1 MKIEHVFE
9 ILYWCINNYISSI
22 CIGQKWSHSTVIRR
36 LFCYNTS
43 WYPSLRIWHRER
55 RRISRVFGCLQGRTQ
70 AYVCTQKRP
79 HRFRKKKER
88 NKKKERKKKRNGRER
103 AKAQF
108 SYSRI
113 VNNIA
118 YRSASIVTV
127 RWPMSRIVCRTL
139 HGVGLYYV
147 GPTCTLP
154 QRT

>member
-1 MKIEHVFE
+1 MEEFYERALFSSRPLIKHFQIYMYTAIYIGIHI
-9 ILYWCINNYISSI
+9 ILCFIFKTLY
-22 CIGQKWSHSTVIRR
+22 RR
-36 LFCYNTS
+36 KEN
-43 WYPSLRIWHRER
+43 IVR
-55 RRISRVFGCLQGRTQ
+55 RDGVEVAGWIQGRTQ

-79 HRFRKKKER
+79 HRFRKKKNET
-88 NKKKERKKKRNGRER
+88 KKKERKKEKRNGRER
-103 AKAQF
+103 TKTQF

-127 RWPMSRIVCRTL
+127 RWPMSRIVGRTL